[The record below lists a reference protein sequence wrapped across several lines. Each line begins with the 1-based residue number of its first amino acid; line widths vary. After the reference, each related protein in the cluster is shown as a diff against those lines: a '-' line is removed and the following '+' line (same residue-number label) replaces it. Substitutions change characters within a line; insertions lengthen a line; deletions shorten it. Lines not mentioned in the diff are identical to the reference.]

1 MLAKLLTNCAA
12 DALLTDCAGS
22 KLLRNCPKMKIVF
35 EWIAS
40 PVYIS
45 GYWTWTQFAGWSLT
59 PDYWIWDGT
68 QYVVNPV
75 YEEGPGHFTGG
86 WDLFTE
92 TTFLGRSL
100 GWYADGSTAPY
111 MLFEDF
117 SANPPGGSGHE
128 DYTVDL
134 EKSHD
139 DGRWGAST
147 TIHLKADWFISAG
160 TALTVSVTYNGVTQ
174 SKVISPSALR
184 VIPTP
189 LAPTDP
195 IVTSVGLVTVDD
207 NGAFTLL

>member
-22 KLLRNCPKMKIVF
+22 KLLRTCPKMKIVF
-35 EWIAS
+35 
-40 PVYIS
+40 
-45 GYWTWTQFAGWSLT
+45 TWTGAGPPT
-59 PDYWIWDGT
+59 Y
-68 QYVVNPV
+68 Q
-75 YEEGPGHFTGG
+75 G
-86 WDLFTE
+86 WDLFSE
-92 TTFLGRSL
+92 ITFLGVSR
-100 GWYADGSTAPY
+100 GWYLDGFGPTAYLTWSVSESTGV
-111 MLFEDF
+111 
-117 SANPPGGSGHE
+117 GGYE
-128 DYTVDL
+128 QYTVDL

-139 DGRWGAST
+139 DGGWGAST
-147 TIHLKADWFISAG
+147 TIPLKADWFFSRG